1 MTSHDPNETRRYREI
16 GTLMQENAK
25 DLVTSLRPLLLND
38 GFFEGHVNQM
48 IDRALKEISSG
59 SLPHGGVRV
68 FTKWNCAFA
77 RKQ

>member
-1 MTSHDPNETRRYREI
+1 
-16 GTLMQENAK
+16 MQENAR

-48 IDRALKEISSG
+48 IEKALQEISSG
-59 SLPHGGVRV
+59 GLPHGGGMRV